1 MGVSQLHPN
10 NIVISAHI
18 VLVQVFWLWKL
29 ALGLYEHSF
38 RYYLIYRTLYSM
50 SCALECLDKSSHC
63 ISNKMM
69 TQAVGERFMIYTDL
83 VAESFSFLFG
93 TTWVKGRNEV
103 TSAVA
108 VILQTSHRWF
118 VYVQCIRA
126 LKTWI
131 PAKIIK

>member
-18 VLVQVFWLWKL
+18 VLVQVFGLWKL
-29 ALGLYEHSF
+29 ALGLYEHSC
-38 RYYLIYRTLYSM
+38 RYYLIYRTSYSM
-50 SCALECLDKSSHC
+50 SGALERLDKSSHC
-63 ISNKMM
+63 VLNKIK
-69 TQAVGERFMIYTDL
+69 TQAVGERFIIYTDL
-83 VAESFSFLFG
+83 VTESFSFLFG